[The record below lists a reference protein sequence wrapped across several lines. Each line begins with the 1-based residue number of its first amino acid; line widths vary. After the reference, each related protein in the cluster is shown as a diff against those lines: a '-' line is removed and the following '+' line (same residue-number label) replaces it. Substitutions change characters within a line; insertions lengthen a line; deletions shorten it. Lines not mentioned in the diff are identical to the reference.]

1 MEKTNP
7 GKYGKSKKLI
17 DSGFFHINLYSKIIV
32 DKANS
37 AEILLTVQ
45 EKICLALKEETKEF
59 LKFKAHWRQNC
70 SPPV

>member
-17 DSGFFHINLYSKIIV
+17 DSGLFFHINLYSKIPV

-45 EKICLALKEETKEF
+45 ETFCLALK
-59 LKFKAHWRQNC
+59 
-70 SPPV
+70 

>member
-1 MEKTNP
+1 MANGKTNP

-17 DSGFFHINLYSKIIV
+17 DSGFFHINLYSKIII

-45 EKICLALKEETKEF
+45 ETFCLALKEKIKNF
-59 LKFKAHWRQNC
+59 
-70 SPPV
+70 